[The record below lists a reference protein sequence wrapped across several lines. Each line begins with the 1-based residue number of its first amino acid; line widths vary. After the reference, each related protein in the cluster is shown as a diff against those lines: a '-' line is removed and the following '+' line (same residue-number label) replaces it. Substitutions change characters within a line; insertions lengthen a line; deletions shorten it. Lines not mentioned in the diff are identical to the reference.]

1 MPIDRYIILRKAAEL
16 EDITQRLM
24 RISDI
29 SAAFSGSMDHVNNLR
44 KVLAEIEGLGE
55 DDFHW
60 KSEPNWQDTAR
71 RFAR

>member
-24 RISDI
+24 RISDV
-29 SAAFSGSMDHVNNLR
+29 SAAFSGSNEHVDNLR
-44 KVLAEIEGLGE
+44 RILTEIEGLGE
-55 DDFHW
+55 EDFHW
-60 KSEPNWQDTAR
+60 KSEPNWQDKMK